1 MPPGSRS
8 LVALSLTSRGL
19 QAQLRQARRPLDL
32 SILYVHDT
40 RIRYS
45 SIADAMLGRATKSF
59 EASKPKN
66 DLLAKQLFSSS
77 PAENAKVDEQFKKA
91 RQSSQSIGGFTGY
104 TNPSNLSNPL
114 RARSPNVKS
123 TFKQGVSVATNA
135 STYSAPSIFSKQ
147 DSFQN
152 TPDTIDLTQEDTV
165 PTKRPSANHTP
176 VEFNEDDFD
185 DDDDLDLDMDFELPM
200 SMAPP
205 PNPTSNRTT
214 APSPSLPQYKRS
226 EHPPSSQ
233 NPTSSAMTWS
243 SSPPANKKTP
253 PGALKRR
260 QQGEQP
266 TQEEADIPRPTKR
279 VRRTLPWLK
288 NNADKDGVNAIEE
301 EENDAVAAMASSGTP
316 VKCIRCMKYGHQT
329 ADCPTYK
336 KGKGMNTASTPRDK
350 RIPTTDTASAY
361 REAQK
366 KLKEKNKKAKIDDG
380 MRTAADDY
388 HKTKGKVAMAP
399 ITLSK
404 EQESVRELVV
414 NKGKSVFFTGSAGT
428 GKSVLMRAI
437 IADLRKKFV
446 REPDRV
452 AVTASTGLAA
462 CNIGGVTLHS
472 FGGIGL
478 GKEDVPALVKKIK
491 RNQKAKNRWLRTKI
505 LIIDEISMVD
515 GDLFDKLEGI
525 ARAMRNNGR
534 PFGGIQLVIT
544 GDFFQLPP
552 VPDYESKG
560 RGVKFAFDAGTWAT
574 AIHHTIGLTEV
585 FRQKDPVF
593 ANMLNEMRLGKIS
606 NETIAAFKRM
616 SRKIDY
622 GDALMA
628 TELFPTR
635 NEVENANAF
644 KMRSL
649 HGKPYKFEA
658 ADTGSIQDETMR
670 EKLLS
675 NMMAPKVLELK
686 KGAQVMLIKNMDDG
700 LVNGSLGKVMAFQT
714 EAMFEIYDNDPDV
727 LDSSIATEDL
737 TEQQQGMRANMA
749 KKESS
754 AKESQM
760 YPLVRFSMPD
770 GTSRDLLV
778 QHEEWKVE
786 LPNGEIQAQR
796 RQLPLILAWALS
808 IHKAQGQTL
817 ERVKIDLRRVFEK
830 GQAYVALSRA
840 TSQDGLE
847 VQNFDKSKV
856 MAHPR
861 VGEFYNSLY
870 SVNKALEYPKVA
882 ELPPPKKEK
891 SYEKFM
897 EEKVERY
904 NDFDSDEEAMAAYG

>member
-1 MPPGSRS
+1 MYIPVSH
-8 LVALSLTSRGL
+8 LS
-19 QAQLRQARRPLDL
+19 
-32 SILYVHDT
+32 H
-40 RIRYS
+40 
-45 SIADAMLGRATKSF
+45 
-59 EASKPKN
+59 
-66 DLLAKQLFSSS
+66 
-77 PAENAKVDEQFKKA
+77 
-91 RQSSQSIGGFTGY
+91 
-104 TNPSNLSNPL
+104 
-114 RARSPNVKS
+114 
-123 TFKQGVSVATNA
+123 
-135 STYSAPSIFSKQ
+135 
-147 DSFQN
+147 
-152 TPDTIDLTQEDTV
+152 
-165 PTKRPSANHTP
+165 
-176 VEFNEDDFD
+176 
-185 DDDDLDLDMDFELPM
+185 
-200 SMAPP
+200 
-205 PNPTSNRTT
+205 
-214 APSPSLPQYKRS
+214 
-226 EHPPSSQ
+226 
-233 NPTSSAMTWS
+233 
-243 SSPPANKKTP
+243 
-253 PGALKRR
+253 
-260 QQGEQP
+260 
-266 TQEEADIPRPTKR
+266 
-279 VRRTLPWLK
+279 
-288 NNADKDGVNAIEE
+288 
-301 EENDAVAAMASSGTP
+301 
-316 VKCIRCMKYGHQT
+316 
-329 ADCPTYK
+329 
-336 KGKGMNTASTPRDK
+336 
-350 RIPTTDTASAY
+350 
-361 REAQK
+361 
-366 KLKEKNKKAKIDDG
+366 KLKPY
-380 MRTAADDY
+380 R
-388 HKTKGKVAMAP
+388 
-399 ITLSK
+399 
-404 EQESVRELVV
+404 
-414 NKGKSVFFTGSAGT
+414 
-428 GKSVLMRAI
+428 
-437 IADLRKKFV
+437 
-446 REPDRV
+446 
-452 AVTASTGLAA
+452 
-462 CNIGGVTLHS
+462 
-472 FGGIGL
+472 
-478 GKEDVPALVKKIK
+478 
-491 RNQKAKNRWLRTKI
+491 
-505 LIIDEISMVD
+505 
-515 GDLFDKLEGI
+515 
-525 ARAMRNNGR
+525 
-534 PFGGIQLVIT
+534 
-544 GDFFQLPP
+544 
-552 VPDYESKG
+552 
-560 RGVKFAFDAGTWAT
+560 
-574 AIHHTIGLTEV
+574 
-585 FRQKDPVF
+585 
-593 ANMLNEMRLGKIS
+593 
-606 NETIAAFKRM
+606 
-616 SRKIDY
+616 
-622 GDALMA
+622 
-628 TELFPTR
+628 FPTR

-727 LDSSIATEDL
+727 LDSSIDTEDL